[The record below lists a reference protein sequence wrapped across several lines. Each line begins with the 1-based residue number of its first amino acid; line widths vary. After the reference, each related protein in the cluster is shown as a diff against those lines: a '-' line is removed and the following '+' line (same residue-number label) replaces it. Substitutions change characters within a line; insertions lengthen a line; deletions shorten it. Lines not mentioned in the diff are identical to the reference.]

1 MILNFQLVKM
11 LQRFAFIF
19 VLLLFVPD
27 IYIYWG
33 YIERRVK
40 SKGLRLLF
48 WFPTLALIAAFVLL
62 MYIGSANPLSERSD
76 AIGWL
81 SILMMAFGFPKFFF
95 MLFGLVGD
103 LCRFIIRLF
112 TSSFNSQSSILNP
125 QSTTHRVFTI
135 AGSIVALCS
144 FCMIL
149 YARIEGI
156 RHFVVKEV
164 TLQIPNLPQ
173 SFEGYRMLQL
183 SDIHSGSFRGMPDV
197 LQELVER
204 VNEQQA
210 DVIFFTG
217 DLVNQRSSELE
228 QFKQILSGFRAKD
241 GVYSILGNHDYG
253 RYYRWQGENDEA
265 RDTDRLY
272 DLQRQ
277 MGWKM
282 LRNEHDILHHST
294 DSIAIIGV
302 ENEGR
307 PPFPQVGD
315 LPLAMKGTED
325 MTKILLSHDP
335 THWQKEVIPDTDIAL
350 TLSGHTHAAQFILF
364 GWSPAQYIY
373 KEWDGLYKEGNQ
385 QLYVNVGIGF
395 VGLPFRFGAWPEI
408 TVFTLHK
415 GAVE

>member
-1 MILNFQLVKM
+1 M
-11 LQRFAFIF
+11 LQRFAYIF
-19 VLLLFVPD
+19 VMLLFLPD

-40 SKGLRLLF
+40 SKGLRLLY
-48 WFPTLALIAAFVLL
+48 WFPTLALVTAFVVL
-62 MYIGSANPLSERSD
+62 MYIGSDNPMSERSN

-81 SILMMAFGFPKFFF
+81 SILMMAFGFPKLFF
-95 MLFGLVGD
+95 MLFGLLGD

-112 TSSFNSQSSILNP
+112 THSRARNL
-125 QSTTHRVFTI
+125 HRLFTCV
-135 AGSIVALCS
+135 GTIVGLCI

-149 YARIEGI
+149 YARVFGL
-156 RHFVVKEV
+156 RHFVVNEV
-164 TLQIPNLPQ
+164 ALHIPNLPQ
-173 SFEGYRMLQL
+173 SFEGYRVLQV
-183 SDIHSGSFRGMPDV
+183 SDIHSGSFRDMPDV
-197 LQELVER
+197 LEELVKH

-210 DVIFFTG
+210 DVILFTG

-228 QFKQILSGFRAKD
+228 QFMQILSGFSAKE

-253 RYYRWQGENDEA
+253 RYFRWQGKDDEA
-265 RDTDRLY
+265 RDTDRLC

-282 LRNEHDILHHST
+282 LRNEHDILHHGT

-302 ENEGR
+302 ENQGN
-307 PPFPQVGD
+307 PPFPQEAD
-315 LPLAMKGTED
+315 LPRAMKGTEG

-335 THWQKEVIPDTDIAL
+335 THWRKEVIPTTDIEL
-350 TLSGHTHAAQFILF
+350 TLSGHTHGTQFILF

-373 KEWDGLYKEGNQ
+373 KEWGGLYKEGNQ
-385 QLYVNVGIGF
+385 QLYVNLGIGF

-408 TVFTLHK
+408 TVFTLQK
-415 GAVE
+415 

>member
-1 MILNFQLVKM
+1 M
-11 LQRFAFIF
+11 
-19 VLLLFVPD
+19 LFVPD

-40 SKGLRLLF
+40 SKGLRLLY
-48 WFPTLALIAAFVLL
+48 WLPTIALTAAFVVL
-62 MYIGSANPLSERSD
+62 MYIGSNNPMSERSN

-81 SILMMAFGFPKFFF
+81 SILMMAFGVPKFIF
-95 MLFGLVGD
+95 MLFGLLGD
-103 LCRFIIRLF
+103 LVRAVGRLF
-112 TSSFNSQSSILNP
+112 TSSRKCSDNVQCSTFNVQW
-125 QSTTHRVFTI
+125 THRFFTI
-135 AGSIVALCS
+135 TGTIIGLCL

-149 YARIEGI
+149 YARVFGL
-156 RHFVVKEV
+156 RHFVVNEV
-164 TLQIPNLPQ
+164 AMNIPNLPQ
-173 SFEGYRMLQL
+173 SFEGYKMLQV
-183 SDIHSGSFRGMPDV
+183 SDIHSGSFRDMPDI
-197 LQELVER
+197 LEELVKH

-210 DVIFFTG
+210 DVILFTG

-228 QFKQILSGFRAKD
+228 QFMQILNGFRATD

-253 RYYRWQGENDEA
+253 RYFRWQGADDEK
-265 RDTDRLY
+265 RDTDRLCNH
-272 DLQRQ
+272 QRQ

-282 LRNEHDILHHST
+282 LRNEHDILHHGT

-302 ENEGR
+302 ENEGN
-307 PPFPQVGD
+307 PPFPQEAD
-315 LPLAMKGTED
+315 LPRAMRGTEG
-325 MTKILLSHDP
+325 MTKILLTHDP
-335 THWQKEVIPDTDIAL
+335 THWRKEVIPTTDIEL
-350 TLSGHTHAAQFILF
+350 TLAGHTHGTQFILF

-373 KEWDGLYKEGNQ
+373 KEWGGLYSEGDQ

>member
-1 MILNFQLVKM
+1 M
-11 LQRFAFIF
+11 LQRFAYIF
-19 VLLLFVPD
+19 VLMLFVPD

-40 SKGLRLLF
+40 SKGLRLLY
-48 WFPTLALIAAFVLL
+48 WFPTLALVAAFVVL
-62 MYIGSANPLSERSD
+62 MYIGSDNPMSERSN

-81 SILMMAFGFPKFFF
+81 SILMMAFGFPKLFF
-95 MLFGLVGD
+95 MLFGLLGD

-112 TSSFNSQSSILNP
+112 TSSRKRSTNSQSTI
-125 QSTTHRVFTI
+125 HRIFTI
-135 AGSIVALCS
+135 TGTIVGICL

-149 YARIEGI
+149 YARVFGL
-156 RHFVVKEV
+156 RHFVVNEV
-164 TLQIPNLPQ
+164 AMHIPNLPQ
-173 SFEGYRMLQL
+173 SFEGYRVLQV
-183 SDIHSGSFRGMPDV
+183 SDIHSGSFRDMPDI
-197 LQELVER
+197 LEELVKR

-210 DVIFFTG
+210 DVILFTG

-228 QFKQILSGFRAKD
+228 QFMQILSGFRAND

-253 RYYRWQGENDEA
+253 RYYRWQGKDDEA
-265 RDTDRLY
+265 RDTDRLC

-282 LRNEHDILHHST
+282 LRNEHDILHHGT

-307 PPFPQVGD
+307 PPFPQEAD
-315 LPLAMKGTED
+315 LPRAMKGTEG

-335 THWQKEVIPDTDIAL
+335 THWRKEVIPTTDIAL
-350 TLSGHTHAAQFILF
+350 TLSGHTHGTQFILF

-373 KEWDGLYKEGNQ
+373 DEWGGLYKEGTQ

-415 GAVE
+415 GDVK